1 MAWLIF
7 FIRIRTYTLKNFFGI
22 LQKLRYVHQIR
33 IFTSNIQNDKMY
45 LKFPLDIENSVFYLR
60 YKTYHIR
67 KVFWIERS
75 NVKGSLGTLGTLVGL
90 SRHLQEQ
97 STNEK
102 SAQSMEESLD

>member
-1 MAWLIF
+1 
-7 FIRIRTYTLKNFFGI
+7 
-22 LQKLRYVHQIR
+22 
-33 IFTSNIQNDKMY
+33 MY

-102 SAQSMEESLD
+102 ISTVYGRKFRLVVISLEYTTEYISYEFGRGFELPMEASQASHVSQISK